1 MAQVFPSSV
10 YYSFVMINRD
20 GTNASLWQ
28 KTSPAYRSTNKPAKN
43 AVYDVIIVGGGITG
57 VATGLRLQ
65 ESGLKCIILEA
76 KNLCFGTTGGTTA
89 HINTLLDNPYTMI
102 ASNFGKE
109 NAKRVASAAKDAVA
123 LIKKNI
129 RQHSI
134 DCSFEGVTAY
144 LFSQNKQQT
153 KELEDIFAATKD
165 AGLPISYTQKLPF
178 ETTFDKA
185 VKVAGQGKF
194 HPVRYVYG
202 LAKAFEE
209 AGGVIVQNARVLS
222 VDNSDPLLIKTNRSS
237 FRGKLAIYATHT
249 PLGINLLHLRLQP
262 YRSYAMA
269 VTLRDKKYPEDL
281 AYDMYD
287 PYHYYRSQEIDGK
300 KYLIVGGYD
309 HKTGKREDTETC
321 FTDLEALI
329 RKKFNV
335 AAVLARWSSQY
346 FEPADGL
353 PYIGYLPG
361 AGKKVLVATG
371 FGGNGMTYSHVA
383 ALVLAAIVKRKKSDY
398 TSLFDPGRIKPVA
411 GFKSFVSQN
420 VEVVKNF
427 MSKIFSSDK
436 IEGFSEIKPGEAR
449 IVSYEKENLAVYK
462 DENGNVSAVNPACA
476 HMKCTVAFNPSEL
489 SWDCPCHGARYAVN
503 GEVLTGPAS
512 HDLERWGS

>member
-1 MAQVFPSSV
+1 
-10 YYSFVMINRD
+10 MINRD
-20 GTNASLWQ
+20 GINASLWQ
-28 KTSPAYRSTNKPAKN
+28 KTSQAYRIINKPVKDT
-43 AVYDVIIVGGGITG
+43 VYDVIIVGGGITG

-109 NAKRVASAAKDAVA
+109 NAQLVASATKDAVA

-129 RQHSI
+129 RQHAI
-134 DCSFEGVTAY
+134 ECSFETVTAY
-144 LFSQNKQQT
+144 LFSQNKQQA

-165 AGLPISYTQKLPF
+165 AGLPISYTKKLPF
-178 ETTFDKA
+178 ETQFDKA
-185 VKVAGQGKF
+185 AKVTGQGKF
-194 HPVRYVYG
+194 HPVRYVHG

-209 AGGVIVQNARVLS
+209 AGGVIVQDARVTS
-222 VDNSDPLLIKTNRSS
+222 VDDKDTVDVETSASS
-237 FRGKLAIYATHT
+237 YRGKQLIYATHT

-269 VTLRDKKYPEDL
+269 VTLGDDKYPEDL

-321 FTDLEALI
+321 FTELEGLI
-329 RKKFNV
+329 QKKFNV
-335 AAVLARWSSQY
+335 ASVFARWSSQY

-383 ALVLAAIVKRKKSDY
+383 ALLLTAIITGKKSDY

-411 GFKSFVSQN
+411 GFKNFVSQN
-420 VEVVKNF
+420 VEVVKNLV
-427 MSKIFSSDK
+427 SKIFSSEK
-436 IEGFSEIKPGEAR
+436 IEALSEIKPGEAR
-449 IVSYEKENLAVYK
+449 VVTYENEKLAVYK
-462 DENGNVSAVNPACA
+462 DENGKVSAVNPACA
-476 HMKCTVAFNPSEL
+476 HMKCTVAYNPAER
-489 SWDCPCHGARYAVN
+489 SWDCPCHGARYCIN
-503 GEVLTGPAS
+503 GEVITAPAS
-512 HDLERWGS
+512 HNLEQWGS